1 MSREA
6 WGMVANRTRRP
17 SPLVV
22 PFNQAVI
29 DQDAGRTAPTAY
41 LGNSRSRADYRNE
54 RRPQALIAPAS
65 VAGSYNR
72 S

>member
-1 MSREA
+1 MSCEA

-41 LGNSRSRADYRNE
+41 LRNRADYRNE

>member
-29 DQDAGRTAPTAY
+29 DQDAGRTAPTAH
-41 LGNSRSRADYRNE
+41 LRNATRAAVRT
-54 RRPQALIAPAS
+54 IAMKD
-65 VAGSYNR
+65 VR
-72 S
+72 EL